1 MTPFKLI
8 PSISFSEKEFVEIIS
23 KEKWEEIKSNIYEKS
38 SDCCYGCGH
47 TPKEKIMLK
56 VHLHWWDEKDMETA
70 ECLLLCEACH
80 AIKHFDI
87 AVGNNWVVLVNSTY
101 SQEELLQRNRTAGL
115 IKRDITEF
123 KIAVLKKPAE
133 EYLNEI
139 KASEL
144 NRNDKIKILFG
155 NRFVWKK

>member
-23 KEKWEEIKSNIYEKS
+23 KEKWEEIKSNIYTKS
-38 SDCCYGCGH
+38 SGCCYGCGH
-47 TPKEKIMLK
+47 TPVENTMLK
-56 VHLHWWDEKDMETA
+56 VHLHWWDGTNLSTA
-70 ECLLLCEACH
+70 EFLLLCEACH

-87 AVGNNWVVLVNSTY
+87 AVVNNWVVLANSTY
-101 SQEELLQRNRTAGL
+101 SQEELLQRNRTAGM
-115 IKRDITEF
+115 IKKDITEF

-139 KASEL
+139 KESEL